1 MREASTPVVNAQE
14 VLECTLSLGT
24 LSPSL
29 QGTVPG
35 RSRERFGKLSGE
47 WGHVSDATFPHC
59 SWECVCKDITGG
71 GISGQRAA
79 TPCASLP
86 PVPGPL
92 LQAHVWA
99 GPRRPEPGP
108 VWVSHASLSH
118 TGLAV
123 GA

>member
-1 MREASTPVVNAQE
+1 MRETSNPVVTAQE
-14 VLECTLSLGT
+14 VLERTLSLGT

-47 WGHVSDATFPHC
+47 WGRVSDVTFPRC

-71 GISGQRAA
+71 GISGQWAA

-86 PVPGPL
+86 SALGPL
-92 LQAHVWA
+92 LQARVWA

-108 VWVSHASLSH
+108 VWVSHVIPDVVLRPDER
-118 TGLAV
+118 
-123 GA
+123 